1 MSFWKKVLFGL
12 KWFFFS
18 FIWLFVFCLVTDI
31 VTKQVIV
38 NYFKSHDEAITLI
51 KFGSGD
57 FLRINYTL
65 NEKAAFG
72 FGSSSALTNRIIYII
87 IAVIGF
93 GVILGIY
100 IWQFKKINRLV
111 KACLMLMATGA
122 IGNLIDRIFYTK
134 EFLTTQIQI
143 AENGGCVVDWIDFCG
158 IWGYNFNIADSCV
171 VVGTI
176 TLIVY
181 FIVEEILDAVKRRK
195 QEVKEPQEKVL
206 AKDELERLEEEQ
218 KESGEISQ
226 KEDIQEVPDS
236 EFNGDK

>member
-38 NYFKSHDEAITLI
+38 NYFKSHDEPI
-51 KFGSGD
+51 KIIPG
-57 FLRINYTL
+57 FLNINYTL

-134 EFLTTQIQI
+134 AFLTTQMQV

-176 TLIVY
+176 ALIIY
-181 FIVEEILDAVKRRK
+181 FIVEEILDAVKKHK
-195 QEVKEPQEKVL
+195 QEVKEPQQVVL
-206 AKDELERLEEEQ
+206 AKDELERLKEEQ
-218 KESGEISQ
+218 GDEAEAVES
-226 KEDIQEVPDS
+226 EDEQDASDS
-236 EFNGDK
+236 DSDGDE